1 MNVTAKTI
9 YCILA
14 VIELSKAGKNTF
26 VKATSISEKY
36 DIPKRF
42 LEISLSEL
50 KLSKIVDSKK
60 GAGGGFYLIK
70 SPSEISIYDIIK
82 ITESE
87 KEVFN
92 WKKYFTNNTN
102 SNYPITLVFDK
113 LNNEIVDI
121 LKSITFDKILK
132 IMEDNQKIINFV
144 I

>member
-70 SPSEISIYDIIK
+70 SPAEISMYDIIK

-92 WKKYFTNNTN
+92 WKKYLTDN
-102 SNYPITLVFDK
+102 NYPITLVFDK
-113 LNNEIVDI
+113 LNSEIVDI

-132 IMEDNQKIINFV
+132 VMEDNQKIINFV

>member
-92 WKKYFTNNTN
+92 WKKYLTDN
-102 SNYPITLVFDK
+102 NYPITLVFDK
-113 LNNEIVDI
+113 LNSEIVDI

-132 IMEDNQKIINFV
+132 VMEDNQKIINFV

>member
-70 SPSEISIYDIIK
+70 SPAEISIYDVIK

-92 WKKYFTNNTN
+92 WKKYLTDN
-102 SNYPITLVFDK
+102 NYPITLVFDK
-113 LNNEIVDI
+113 LNSEIVDI

-132 IMEDNQKIINFV
+132 VMEDNQKIINFV

>member
-60 GAGGGFYLIK
+60 GAGGGFYLVK
-70 SPSEISIYDIIK
+70 TPAEISIYDIIK

-92 WKKYFTNNTN
+92 WKKYLADN
-102 SNYPITLVFDK
+102 NYPITLVFDK
-113 LNNEIVDI
+113 LNSEIVDI

-132 IMEDNQKIINFV
+132 VMEDNQKIINFV